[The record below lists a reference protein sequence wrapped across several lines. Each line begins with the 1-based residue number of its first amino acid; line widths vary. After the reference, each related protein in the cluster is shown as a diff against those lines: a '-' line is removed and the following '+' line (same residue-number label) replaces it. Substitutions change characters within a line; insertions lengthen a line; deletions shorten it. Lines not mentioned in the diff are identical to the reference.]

1 MLFSR
6 ILYIYLMKKILATFL
21 ASIFVLAASAQ
32 DAVMSSWPYLYPE
45 FVSGSVMLKDG
56 RQFERDMNIH
66 VAKGRLHFIDGG
78 NIREVDGNDIVLVE
92 LGGDKFT
99 ALDGNVVKV
108 VGDLEK
114 GYVAVRTSIDYQKLN
129 ETDGP
134 YGTKVD
140 AGATLSVTTFELT
153 GVSSSYT
160 ELLRNRNEGV
170 QLPLKNDYYLVAG
183 GKVLNASKKAV
194 ENSLDAAGKAAF
206 KTFQKQNK
214 IRWQDTG
221 SLLLLVDFLNG
232 Q

>member
-1 MLFSR
+1 MRKFFAAFIVS
-6 ILYIYLMKKILATFL
+6 F
-21 ASIFVLAASAQ
+21 FVLAASGQ

-45 FVSGSVMLKDG
+45 FAQGTVLMKDG
-56 RQFERDMNIH
+56 KQYERELNIH
-66 VAKGRLHFIDGG
+66 VSKGRLHFIDGG
-78 NIREVDGNDIVLVE
+78 NIKEADSDDIALVE
-92 LGGDKFT
+92 LNGDRFT
-99 ALDGNVVKV
+99 GLDGHVVKG

-114 GYVAVRTSIDYQKLN
+114 GFVAVRTSIDYQKMN

-140 AGATLSVTTFELT
+140 AGATLTMTTFDLT

-160 ELLRNRNEGV
+160 ELQRNRNEGV

-183 GKVLNASKKAV
+183 GKVINASKKAV

-206 KTFQKQNK
+206 KTYQKQNK
-214 IRWQDTG
+214 IKWQDSG

>member
-1 MLFSR
+1 
-6 ILYIYLMKKILATFL
+6 MKEFL
-21 ASIFVLAASAQ
+21 VTFVLFLFAVAASGQ
-32 DAVMSSWPYLYPE
+32 EAVMSSWPYLYPE
-45 FVSGSVMLKDG
+45 FASGTVSLADGKQYNGELNVSVVSNK
-56 RQFERDMNIH
+56 
-66 VAKGRLHFIDGG
+66 LHFIDGSV
-78 NIREVDGNDIVLVE
+78 IKEMDPKDIALVE
-92 LGGDKFT
+92 LNGDKFT
-99 ALDGNVVKV
+99 ALNGYVVKV
-108 VGDLEK
+108 VGDIES

-153 GVSSSYT
+153 GVSSSYS

-170 QLPLKNDYYLVAG
+170 QLPLKNEYYLVAG
-183 GKVLNASKKAV
+183 GKVINASKKAV

-214 IRWQDTG
+214 IRWQDTS